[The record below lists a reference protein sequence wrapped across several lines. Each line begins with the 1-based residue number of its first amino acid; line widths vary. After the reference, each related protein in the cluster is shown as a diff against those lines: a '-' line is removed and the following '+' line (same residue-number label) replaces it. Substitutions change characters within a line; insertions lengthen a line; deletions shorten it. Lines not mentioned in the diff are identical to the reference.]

1 MTRREM
7 LRNCAAGFG
16 NLALVSLLTEQ
27 GYATDAIGQPLA
39 PRMPH
44 FAPKAKRI
52 IFLFMFG
59 GPSAH
64 DLFLHKPLLERDH
77 GKPNPIPEPRIV
89 FARTG
94 KLMKSPW
101 KVKQHG
107 QSGAWIGELLPEI
120 ASVADDLCFLKGMH
134 GTNPEHGAAAL

>member
-64 DLFLHKPLLERDH
+64 DLFLQ
-77 GKPNPIPEPRIV
+77 N
-89 FARTG
+89 
-94 KLMKSPW
+94 
-101 KVKQHG
+101 
-107 QSGAWIGELLPEI
+107 
-120 ASVADDLCFLKGMH
+120 
-134 GTNPEHGAAAL
+134 

>member
-1 MTRREM
+1 MKRQYQSMSMTRREM
-7 LRNCAAGFG
+7 LQKCAAGFG
-16 NLALVSLLTEQ
+16 NLALLSLFSEQ
-27 GYATDAIGQPLA
+27 GSTSDAISQPSA
-39 PRMPH
+39 PPVPH

-59 GPSAH
+59 RPSAH
-64 DLFLHKPLLERDH
+64 DLFLHKPLLDRDD

-94 KLMKSPW
+94 ELMKSPW

-107 QSGAWIGELLPEI
+107 QSGA
-120 ASVADDLCFLKGMH
+120 
-134 GTNPEHGAAAL
+134 